1 MEQDIP
7 VSIDLPRDLLLTL
20 GRAAGQAGCAPTD
33 YVYRLLS
40 AALDPVTGQTDN
52 ALRMALRLALRLAT
66 DWPDLQHRLRMSG
79 HVLRALNGAEGE
91 LSLCRWPLE
100 RPLMP
105 LTALGVSRA
114 DLVLRLGADFPPD
127 GDLCRARMAHATL
140 NPHHRRVA

>member
-7 VSIDLPRDLLLTL
+7 VSVDLPRDLLLTL
-20 GRAAGQAGCAPTD
+20 GRAAGQAGCAPAD
-33 YVYRLLS
+33 YLHRLLS
-40 AALDPVTGQTDN
+40 AALDPAAGQKEH
-52 ALRMALRLALRLAT
+52 ALHMTLRLALRLAT
-66 DWPDLQHRLRMSG
+66 DWPDLQHHLRLSG
-79 HVLRALNGAEGE
+79 HVLRALSGAEGE

-105 LTALGVSRA
+105 LAALGVSRA

-127 GDLCRARMAHATL
+127 GDLCRARMAQAMI